1 MNIENEQ
8 KKMTIHEIEDAII
21 ELIRS
26 GKFQP
31 GEPLREAELCEM
43 FQVSRTPI
51 REALRLLQ
59 TKGIVEYLPRRGVQ
73 VIELT
78 MDSLKEITDL
88 RLVLESLSVR
98 RAMERIGEEDIKN
111 LRELNKKMLESQYSI
126 EQSEMDR
133 LFHGYIAKI
142 GEEKILNQYLE
153 DLQMRQ
159 AVVQCWIPFRPER
172 IPHSYQEHESIIQ
185 AMEWKNTE
193 LAVRL
198 TEAHF
203 LISQRS
209 LCRKL
214 TEYEASHPK
223 TGKSGKR

>member
-1 MNIENEQ
+1 MNVENEQ
-8 KKMTIHEIEDAII
+8 KKMTIQEIEDAII
-21 ELIRS
+21 DMIRI

-43 FQVSRTPI
+43 FEVSRTPI

-73 VIELT
+73 VLEMT

-98 RAMERIGEEDIKN
+98 RAMERITEEDIEN
-111 LRELNKKMLESQYSI
+111 LRELNKRLLESQDNV
-126 EQSEMDR
+126 EQGELDR
-133 LFHGYIAKI
+133 QFHGYIAKI
-142 GEEKILNQYLE
+142 GGENILSQYLE

-159 AVVQCWIPFRPER
+159 ALVQCWIPFRPER
-172 IPHSYQEHESIIQ
+172 IPHTYQEHDSIIQ
-185 AMEWKNTE
+185 AIVWKNTE

-214 TEYEASHPK
+214 TEYETSHPK
-223 TGKSGKR
+223 TGKIGKR